1 MYNIRY
7 ATIDD
12 AKVLG
17 EIHSG
22 KELKEYRYV
31 KEIEQSKEVTFRQ

>member
-7 ATIDD
+7 VIFDNV
-12 AKVLG
+12 KVLG
-17 EIHSG
+17 ENHSG

-31 KEIEQSKEVTFRQ
+31 KKLNN

>member
-12 AKVLG
+12 AKILG
-17 EIHSG
+17 EINIG

-31 KEIEQSKEVTFRQ
+31 KEIEQLKEVTFRQ